1 MVVASVFHME
11 ASPLELILQ
20 TDELTPV
27 LYYCRELLAY
37 KNRWFVDLSTFS
49 PNPLIEK

>member
-1 MVVASVFHME
+1 ME
-11 ASPLELILQ
+11 ASPLDLILQ

-27 LYYCRELLAY
+27 LYYCHELLAY
-37 KNRWFVDLSTFS
+37 KNRCFVELATFS